1 VQLVFV
7 VGSETKVVQ
16 FAQYHLQ
23 LAGFAV
29 RVLSAEDDFIKRAQR
44 VCPSLIVIDS
54 TSPNVDDLGLCRRL
68 RANCS
73 FERTPVLLL
82 ASDAS
87 EQQRIVGLEAGADDY
102 LSFLPSGREFVARS
116 RALMR
121 RFARIPSLQQ
131 PLDTAM
137 NFLNADSLPI
147 RAGDIELDTSAMKVL
162 IRGEEIETTTL
173 EFRLIYYLSHNR
185 TRVFTRDQ
193 LLDAVWGGL
202 ELNPRCVDACVRR
215 LRRKIE
221 PDYANPTYLKTIR
234 GAGYCLAAA

>member
-1 VQLVFV
+1 MQLAFV
-7 VGSETKVVQ
+7 VGSETKVVE
-16 FAQYHLQ
+16 FARYHLQ
-23 LAGFAV
+23 LAGFPV
-29 RVLSAEDDFIKRAQR
+29 GVLSAEDDFMKRAQR
-44 VCPSLIVIDS
+44 ACPSLIVIDS
-54 TSPNVDDLGLCRRL
+54 TSPSSDELGLCRRI
-68 RANCS
+68 RANCA
-73 FERTPVLLL
+73 FERTPVLLV
-82 ASDAS
+82 ATDAS
-87 EQQRIVGLEAGADDY
+87 EQQRIAGLEAGADDY

-121 RFARIPSLQQ
+121 RFARIPVAQFPDTSMGFVGSDVL
-131 PLDTAM
+131 PL
-137 NFLNADSLPI
+137 

-162 IRGEEIETTTL
+162 VRGEEIETTTL
-173 EFRLIYYLSHNR
+173 EFRLIYYLSHHR